1 MDRVTKGLW
10 KKTALRFKIP
20 RLLEYLDPLSA
31 TISPVEGSLLA
42 ERGTGAVSPPI
53 RAGAL
58 RTPARGANGRRAGA
72 PGPNGVR

>member
-1 MDRVTKGLW
+1 
-10 KKTALRFKIP
+10 
-20 RLLEYLDPLSA
+20 
-31 TISPVEGSLLA
+31 LLA